1 MFVDAAI
8 FYEVLERCPDLF
20 PEWKKEGDKYW
31 NSETGYMVYKGGAV
45 AHDAIYRGWKYDN
58 ISKTITSKDINGGKD
73 PGWTIIGECLN
84 YEFSN

>member
-31 NSETGYMVYKGGAV
+31 NSETGYIVYKGGAI
-45 AHDAIYRGWKYDN
+45 AHDAIYREWKYN
-58 ISKTITSKDINGGKD
+58 NMSKTITSKTINGGKG
-73 PGWTIIGECLN
+73 PEWKITGEYLN